1 MDEKERGRCTRK
13 SVRKRQSRNRMLV
26 ECSRIL
32 KIPLLIW
39 VSERRAK
46 HRHWDLYPV
55 CGSCI
60 HSGTWMP
67 WRDPGLVTVL
77 LTVMPEKS
85 PSSSFGTLHSLYLYS
100 LSVLLP
106 LYVPGP
112 FYVPAFFVY
121 TRIICMYLCHLYVPA
136 FFVCITCTYL
146 YPLSVPAPCVCTCI
160 TCLYLHLLSV
170 LLPLYVPGSF
180 VCTCVICMYLL
191 PLYADISSV
200 LVSDI
205 WDEMSNIHSWGL
217 EASL

>member
-1 MDEKERGRCTRK
+1 MRK
-13 SVRKRQSRNRMLV
+13 SIRKRQSRNRMLV

-46 HRHWDLYPV
+46 HCHWDLYPV

-67 WRDPGLVTVL
+67 WRDSGLVTVL

-85 PSSSFGTLHSLYLYS
+85 PSSPFGTLHFLYLYS

-121 TRIICMYLCHLYVPA
+121 TCIICMYLCHLYVPA
-136 FFVCITCTYL
+136 L
-146 YPLSVPAPCVCTCI
+146 YHLYVPVSSVCTC
-160 TCLYLHLLSV
+160 TLCMYLYHLSV
-170 LLPLYVPGSF
+170 LASSVCPASFICTWIIYMYLCHLYVPASF
-180 VCTCVICMYLL
+180 VCRYIICPGFRHL
-191 PLYADISSV
+191 
-200 LVSDI
+200 
-205 WDEMSNIHSWGL
+205 G
-217 EASL
+217 

>member
-1 MDEKERGRCTRK
+1 MDEKERRVCKGK
-13 SVRKRQSRNRMLV
+13 YILKRQSRNRMLV

-46 HRHWDLYPV
+46 NCHWELYSV

-67 WRDPGLVTVL
+67 WRDSGLVTVL
-77 LTVMPEKS
+77 LTVMLEKS
-85 PSSSFGTLHSLYLYS
+85 PSSSFGTLHSLYLYT

-112 FYVPAFFVY
+112 
-121 TRIICMYLCHLYVPA
+121 IYVPA
-136 FFVCITCTYL
+136 FFVCTQIICM
-146 YPLSVPAPCVCTCI
+146 YPYHLFVLASSVCPASFICTCI
-160 TCLYLHLLSV
+160 ICMCLC
-170 LLPLYVPGSF
+170 PLYVSVSF
-180 VCTCVICMYLL
+180 ACICIICMYLL
-191 PLYADISSV
+191 PLYAGTSSV

-205 WDEMSNIHSWGL
+205 WDECPTFTPGV
-217 EASL
+217 